1 MNTYCTSSFAI
12 KTHMPCSIRCF
23 CRCKTLF
30 PTQICIRP
38 QTASFFMRHM
48 PAGLLGCMWQRRC
61 SWQLA
66 RRLVTRSGCHPHS
79 QQTSPFVFK
88 RLPSTGSLSFQ
99 LRARWRVVAD
109 FLLEFYW
116 SFSFAIW
123 KTFFKTP
130 FCKLLLKNQVFV
142 TILFCEFT
150 KFQSKLLIKKLL
162 IKKAFK

>member
-12 KTHMPCSIRCF
+12 KIHMPCSIRCF
-23 CRCKTLF
+23 CRCKTLS
-30 PTQICIRP
+30 QICIRP

-79 QQTSPFVFK
+79 QQTSAAFVFK

-99 LRARWRVVAD
+99 LWARWRVVAD
-109 FLLEFYW
+109 F
-116 SFSFAIW
+116 
-123 KTFFKTP
+123 TQV
-130 FCKLLLKNQVFV
+130 LLKLQFRYFESVFKNAFLQTFAKNSSFRHFILWILQVF
-142 TILFCEFT
+142 
-150 KFQSKLLIKKLL
+150 
-162 IKKAFK
+162 